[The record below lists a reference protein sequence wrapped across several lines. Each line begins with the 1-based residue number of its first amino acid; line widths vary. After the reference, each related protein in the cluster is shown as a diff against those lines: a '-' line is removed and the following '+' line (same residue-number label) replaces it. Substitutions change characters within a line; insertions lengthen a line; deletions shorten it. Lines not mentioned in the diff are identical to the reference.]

1 MGKTRINEERTAP
14 IKVANFIRIMY
25 SVIRT
30 HVIPVQSGAEC
41 IVTSIYNKSIRIG
54 GAIVTSFNMDRFI
67 RKRWRRYDVWSSCEF
82 EIQVGTYAKYL
93 QAANSESIDQFWLDI
108 KPTGDN
114 FIVFGDMST
123 KETTCEI
130 CKETDRHQ
138 IQLSSCKCTFHQQC
152 IETWTKY
159 SSVCPICFSTIYKYS
174 RLDNKCSAMEN
185 ENELIVSDPI

>member
-1 MGKTRINEERTAP
+1 
-14 IKVANFIRIMY
+14 MY

-82 EIQVGTYAKYL
+82 EIHVGTYANYL

-159 SSVCPICFSTIYKYS
+159 SSVCPVCFSTIYKYS